1 MSIYYLLFTIYRGAI
16 QLLRVIVF
24 IRPHRLEAVKSAIA
38 AAGVSGMSVSD
49 VRGTGNSPES
59 GHMLGDGNVIPL
71 PIRSRIEVVI
81 PDELKDEV
89 VDAIL
94 QSAQTGESSD
104 GKIFI
109 QKIDT
114 AIRVR
119 TGERGD
125 AAL

>member
-1 MSIYYLLFTIYRGAI
+1 M
-16 QLLRVIVF
+16 LRIILF
-24 IRPHRLEAVKSAIA
+24 IRPHRLEQVKSAIA
-38 AAGVSGMSVSD
+38 AVGVSGMSVSD

-59 GHMLGDGNVIPL
+59 SQWLAGEGHLIPL

-81 PDELKDEV
+81 PAEMKDEV
-89 VDAIL
+89 VKAIL
-94 QSAQTGESSD
+94 SSAQTGEPDD

-109 QKIDT
+109 QPVLDSVRI
-114 AIRVR
+114 R